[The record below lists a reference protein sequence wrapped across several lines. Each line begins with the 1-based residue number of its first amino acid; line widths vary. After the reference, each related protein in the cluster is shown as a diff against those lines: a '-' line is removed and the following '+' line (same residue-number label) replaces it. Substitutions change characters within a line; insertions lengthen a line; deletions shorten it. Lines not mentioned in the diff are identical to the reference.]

1 MTAEKPK
8 GRLRVFLALY
18 TVLWWVILPVVLIY
32 LALRGR
38 KDALYRQHIGERFG
52 RYPSQMVDPVWIH
65 AISLG
70 ELRAAAPLIRALL
83 DRGEKVVTTHF
94 TPAGRR
100 AAQSMFG
107 EAIASGQLVSTWM
120 PFELPFIYKRFFAAF
135 HPKFGLSMEI
145 EVWPRMIAA
154 ARDAA
159 VPFYLCNSH
168 YPSRSYDRDMKRF
181 KWRAEVL
188 SLLAGAFIKS
198 DLQRGRFETSGVT
211 DIAVT
216 GEMRFDQ
223 AIPADLVTAGEA
235 LKTSLGN
242 RTVIALPSVVVGE
255 DDTYLNTIS
264 ALQGPDAPLFIYIP
278 RAPERFD
285 ETANLLRER
294 GLNIARRT
302 EVFDEGF
309 NGTLPQNIDV
319 LLGDSMGEMY
329 FYLAACDLAIIGGG
343 FIEKGA
349 HNVSEPLALG
359 KPCVVGP
366 YTHTIEFPL
375 EEAKAAGVA
384 HQVMDE
390 AALIAYL
397 KTRQFPDSDAA
408 MRFANVQKGATSRT
422 IAALI
427 ERGLI

>member
-1 MTAEKPK
+1 
-8 GRLRVFLALY
+8 
-18 TVLWWVILPVVLIY
+18 
-32 LALRGR
+32 
-38 KDALYRQHIGERFG
+38 
-52 RYPSQMVDPVWIH
+52 
-65 AISLG
+65 
-70 ELRAAAPLIRALL
+70 
-83 DRGEKVVTTHF
+83 
-94 TPAGRR
+94 
-100 AAQSMFG
+100 
-107 EAIASGQLVSTWM
+107 
-120 PFELPFIYKRFFAAF
+120 
-135 HPKFGLSMEI
+135 MEI

-154 ARDAA
+154 ARKAG

-198 DLQRGRFETSGVT
+198 DLQRPRFEASGVT
-211 DIAVT
+211 DIAIT

-223 AIPADLVTAGEA
+223 AIPAELVTAGA
-235 LKTSLGN
+235 RWKTTLDN
-242 RTVIALPSVVVGE
+242 RHVIALPSVVVGE
-255 DDTYLNTIS
+255 DETYLNMIN
-264 ALQGPDAPLFIYIP
+264 ALQDTDAPLFIYIP

-285 ETANLLRER
+285 ETADLLQAC
-294 GLNIARRT
+294 GLKIARRSD
-302 EVFDEGF
+302 VFDAVF
-309 NGTLPQNIDV
+309 NGTPPADIDV

-384 HQVMDE
+384 YQVQSE
-390 AALIAYL
+390 AELIAYL
-397 KTRQFPDSDAA
+397 QARQFPSSEKA
-408 MRFANVQKGATSRT
+408 MTFATEQKGATQRT
-422 IAALI
+422 IAALTQ
-427 ERGLI
+427 RGLI

>member
-1 MTAEKPK
+1 MTSHPPSR
-8 GRLRVFLALY
+8 RLRIFLTLY
-18 TVLWWVILPVVLIY
+18 TLLWWLILPLVLIY

-38 KDALYRQHIGERFG
+38 KDRLYRQHISERFG
-52 RYPSQMVDPVWIH
+52 RYPKGMTDPVWVH

-70 ELRAAAPLIRALL
+70 EIRAAAPLIQALL
-83 DRGEKVVTTHF
+83 DRGEKIVTTHF

-100 AAQSMFG
+100 AAHAMFG
-107 EAIASGQLVSTWM
+107 DAIASGQMVATWM
-120 PFELPFIYKRFFAAF
+120 PFELPFIYKHFFANF

-154 ARDAA
+154 ARKAG

-181 KWRAEVL
+181 KWRTEVL

-198 DLQRGRFETSGVT
+198 DLHRPRFETSGVT

-223 AIPADLVTAGEA
+223 AIPADLVTAGERWKA
-235 LKTSLGN
+235 TLNG
-242 RTVIALPSVVVGE
+242 RHVIALPSVVVGE
-255 DDTYLNTIS
+255 DETYLNMIN
-264 ALQGPDAPLFIYIP
+264 ALQGLDAPLFIYIP

-285 ETANLLRER
+285 ETADLLAAR
-294 GLNIARRT
+294 GLKIAQRSDA
-302 EVFDEGF
+302 FDADFKGD
-309 NGTLPQNIDV
+309 PAADIDV

-384 HQVMDE
+384 HQVQSE
-390 AALIAYL
+390 ADLISYVQA
-397 KTRQFPDSDAA
+397 RQFPSSQNARAFAA
-408 MRFANVQKGATSRT
+408 DQRGATERT
-422 IAALI
+422 IAALVQ
-427 ERGLI
+427 RGLI